1 MPASSFVAWAG
12 SPVIGVTRVT
22 RVTEPDRTNV
32 SATSRATIPA
42 TPDSAPGVAGVAH
55 GDSRAGAV
63 TPATRAA
70 TGGVPQ
76 INHAD
81 QGGNPSNPGHP
92 VDCSDARPL
101 AVALDEERAALIEH
115 EGGIPREWA
124 EGFARLDADSPPAD
138 VPPQRWRQF
147 VDDTGLF
154 LDAGW
159 AAKAAALGW
168 GPLDLFGCN
177 RERPFARIDHAGL
190 CWLINSNKLVALSES
205 AAFIETRTGVRQ
217 TYRRKPVSDGETALA
232 WELKNERSASA
243 IDSMRL
249 S

>member
-1 MPASSFVAWAG
+1 MSPYRKFSDSFRGNGSRGVIPAKAAKPAKANPAAVGTLAELATLASGKAG
-12 SPVIGVTRVT
+12 N
-22 RVTEPDRTNV
+22 DV
-32 SATSRATIPA
+32 SATCAEPTPPA
-42 TPDSAPGVAGVAH
+42 SDSAAVIW
-55 GDSRAGAV
+55 GDAE
-63 TPATRAA
+63 
-70 TGGVPQ
+70 
-76 INHAD
+76 
-81 QGGNPSNPGHP
+81 
-92 VDCSDARPL
+92 
-101 AVALDEERAALIEH
+101 EERAAIIEH
-115 EGGIPREWA
+115 KAGIPHAWA